1 MSRAEKLS
9 RRKVLTVAATGLTT
23 VLAGCSSVLLSEE
36 DQPAKEPPD
45 PEIVTATA
53 DVGNFRQTQSQSKT
67 LILLKNN
74 GGLGEFNVTVRA
86 RGEVAVYTEASNVFS
101 LENEQEYQMGFNLF
115 THEGAEEIEI
125 EVKPT
130 NYPNRKITHV
140 ISEEDTPDQVNY
152 EGS

>member
-1 MSRAEKLS
+1 MNRATKLS

-23 VLAGCSSVLLSEE
+23 ALAGCSSVLLSEE
-36 DQPAKEPPD
+36 DQPAQEPPD

-53 DVGNFRQTQSQSKT
+53 EVGNFRQTQSQSKT

-74 GGLGEFNVTVRA
+74 GGLAEFNVTVRA

-101 LENEQEYQMGFNLF
+101 LENGQEYQMGFNLF
-115 THEGAEEIEI
+115 THEGAEKIEI

-130 NYPNRKITHV
+130 NYPNRTITHV
-140 ISEEDTPDQVNY
+140 ISEKETPNQVGY
-152 EGS
+152 QGS

>member
-9 RRKVLTVAATGLTT
+9 RRKVLTVSATGLMAAM
-23 VLAGCSSVLLSEE
+23 AGCSSALLSEE
-36 DQPAKEPPD
+36 DQPAEEPPD
-45 PEIVTATA
+45 PEIITATA
-53 DVGNFRQTQSQSKT
+53 EVGNFRQTQSQSKT
-67 LILLKNN
+67 LLLVKNN

-86 RGEVAVYTEASNVFS
+86 RGSIAVYTEASNEFS
-101 LENEQEYQMGFNLF
+101 LKNEQEYQMGFNLF

-130 NYPNRKITHV
+130 NYPNRTITHV

>member
-23 VLAGCSSVLLSEE
+23 ALAGCSSALLSEE
-36 DQPAKEPPD
+36 DQPTEEPPD

-67 LILLKNN
+67 LILVKNN
-74 GGLGEFNVTVRA
+74 GGLAEFNVTVRA

-115 THEGAEEIEI
+115 THEGAEKIEI

-130 NYPNRKITHV
+130 NYPNRTITHV
-140 ISEEDTPDQVNY
+140 ISEKNTPDQVNY

>member
-1 MSRAEKLS
+1 MSRVEKLS
-9 RRKVLTVAATGLTT
+9 RRKVLTVATTGLATT
-23 VLAGCSSVLLSEE
+23 LAGCSSVLLSEE
-36 DQPAKEPPD
+36 DKPAEEPPD

-53 DVGNFRQTQSQSKT
+53 EVGNFRQTQSQSKT

-86 RGEVAVYTEASNVFS
+86 RGDIAVYTQASNVFS
-101 LENEQEYQMGFNLF
+101 LKNEQEYQMGFNLF
-115 THEGAEEIEI
+115 THEGAKEVEI

-130 NYPNRKITHV
+130 NYPDRTITHV
-140 ISEEDTPDQVNY
+140 ISEEGTPDQIDY